1 MKQMEHSYKGE
12 EKFLVNDLKTIVSKA
27 RSKAFAAV
35 NYSLVERNWRIGKRI
50 VEEEQNGEARAEYGK
65 HIIEVASAALTE
77 EFGKGFSETNLINF
91 KKFFLLFKE
100 LEIHQTVSEE
110 FRKQVLHLL
119 PWSHYER
126 LIRVEDKKA
135 REWYAKEAYE
145 QGWSFRTLNRNI
157 NTLYYE
163 RLLMSKKKQPVVNE
177 MQDKTKAYQQ
187 DKLEY
192 IKSPV
197 VLEFLGLPED
207 TSLAESKLET
217 AIINNLEKFLMEMG
231 KGYALVARQQHIRT
245 EENDYYIDLVFYNYL
260 IKSFILVDLKVNRIT
275 YQDVGQMDMYLQM
288 YDKMKK
294 GPDDNPTIGIILCTE
309 TDSDVARYSTLAKN
323 DQMFAAKYKLYLP
336 DKEDLRREIERQKE
350 LYLMAHPEET
360 GISVTNGYAQPDS
373 CFMFAYDLEQDKLL
387 WRSADQSYN
396 SMNFVVKGDVILCG
410 YGFTAEDDYLY
421 QINRNTG
428 EILDRLEL
436 KKMPDLLVEQDGKLY
451 VHTYSYDYVIDF

>member
-1 MKQMEHSYKGE
+1 MKQLNKKYNDEDNM
-12 EKFLVNDLKTIVSKA
+12 LVNDLRSIVSKA

-35 NYSLVERNWRIGKRI
+35 NYSLVERNWRIGQRI
-50 VEEEQNGEARAEYGK
+50 VEQEQNGASRAEYGK
-65 HIIEVASAALTE
+65 HVIEVASVALTK
-77 EFGKGFSETNLINF
+77 EFGKGFSETNIMNF
-91 KKFFLLFKE
+91 KKFYLKFKE
-100 LEIHQTVSEE
+100 LTIPQTLSEEFKKQKQQTQFDESSLLPQKGQTVSAQSEL
-110 FRKQVLHLL
+110 RLL

-135 REWYAKEAYE
+135 REWYAKEAFE
-145 QGWSFRTLNRNI
+145 EGWSFRTLNRNI

-163 RLLMSKKKQPVVNE
+163 RLLMSTKKQPVVDE
-177 MQDKTKAYQQ
+177 MQDKTKDYQQ

-207 TSLAESKLET
+207 SSLAESKLET

-350 LYLMAHPEET
+350 LYLMAHPEE
-360 GISVTNGYAQPDS
+360 N
-373 CFMFAYDLEQDKLL
+373 DK
-387 WRSADQSYN
+387 
-396 SMNFVVKGDVILCG
+396 
-410 YGFTAEDDYLY
+410 E
-421 QINRNTG
+421 
-428 EILDRLEL
+428 
-436 KKMPDLLVEQDGKLY
+436 
-451 VHTYSYDYVIDF
+451 

>member
-1 MKQMEHSYKGE
+1 MKEP
-12 EKFLVNDLKTIVSKA
+12 EKKYNDEDNMLVNDLRSIVSKA

-35 NYSLVERNWRIGKRI
+35 NYSLVERNWRIGQRI
-50 VEEEQNGEARAEYGK
+50 VEQEQNGASRAEYGK
-65 HIIEVASAALTE
+65 HVIEVASAALTE
-77 EFGKGFSETNLINF
+77 EFGKGFSYTNIANYKRFYLTFSDLQI
-91 KKFFLLFKE
+91 L
-100 LEIHQTVSEE
+100 QTLSEE
-110 FRKQVLHLL
+110 FNNPIQQTLPAKSSAPHKEDKAESAQSELRLL

-135 REWYAKEAYE
+135 REWYAKEAFNE
-145 QGWSFRTLNRNI
+145 GWSYRTLNRNI

-350 LYLMAHPEET
+350 LYLMAHPEE
-360 GISVTNGYAQPDS
+360 N
-373 CFMFAYDLEQDKLL
+373 EK
-387 WRSADQSYN
+387 
-396 SMNFVVKGDVILCG
+396 
-410 YGFTAEDDYLY
+410 E
-421 QINRNTG
+421 
-428 EILDRLEL
+428 
-436 KKMPDLLVEQDGKLY
+436 
-451 VHTYSYDYVIDF
+451 

>member
-1 MKQMEHSYKGE
+1 MKQLNKKYNDEDNMP
-12 EKFLVNDLKTIVSKA
+12 VNDLRSIVSKA

-35 NYSLVERNWRIGKRI
+35 NYSLVERNWRIGQRI
-50 VEEEQNGEARAEYGK
+50 VEQNGASRAEYGK
-65 HIIEVASAALTE
+65 HVIEIASAALTK
-77 EFGKGFSETNLINF
+77 EFGKGFSETNIMNF
-91 KKFFLLFKE
+91 KKFYLKFKE
-100 LEIHQTVSEE
+100 LTIHQTLSEE
-110 FRKQVLHLL
+110 FKKQKQQTLSAESSLLPQKDQTQSAQSELRLL

-350 LYLMAHPEET
+350 LYLMAHPEE
-360 GISVTNGYAQPDS
+360 N
-373 CFMFAYDLEQDKLL
+373 DK
-387 WRSADQSYN
+387 
-396 SMNFVVKGDVILCG
+396 
-410 YGFTAEDDYLY
+410 E
-421 QINRNTG
+421 
-428 EILDRLEL
+428 
-436 KKMPDLLVEQDGKLY
+436 
-451 VHTYSYDYVIDF
+451 

>member
-1 MKQMEHSYKGE
+1 MKEPSKKYNDEDNM
-12 EKFLVNDLKTIVSKA
+12 LVNDLRSIVSKA

-35 NYSLVERNWRIGKRI
+35 NYSLVERNWRIGQRI
-50 VEEEQNGEARAEYGK
+50 VEEEQNGASRAEYGK
-65 HIIEVASAALTE
+65 HVIEVASAALTK
-77 EFGKGFSETNLINF
+77 EFGKGFSETNIMNF
-91 KKFFLLFKE
+91 KKFYLKFKE
-100 LEIHQTVSEE
+100 LTIPQTLSEE
-110 FRKQVLHLL
+110 FKKQKHQTLSDESSLLPQKGQTQPAQFELRLL

-135 REWYAKEAYE
+135 REWYAKEAFNE
-145 QGWSFRTLNRNI
+145 GWSYRTLNRNI

-163 RLLMSKKKQPVVNE
+163 RLLMSKKKRPVVDE

-350 LYLMAHPEET
+350 LYLMAHPEE
-360 GISVTNGYAQPDS
+360 N
-373 CFMFAYDLEQDKLL
+373 DK
-387 WRSADQSYN
+387 
-396 SMNFVVKGDVILCG
+396 
-410 YGFTAEDDYLY
+410 E
-421 QINRNTG
+421 
-428 EILDRLEL
+428 
-436 KKMPDLLVEQDGKLY
+436 
-451 VHTYSYDYVIDF
+451 

>member
-1 MKQMEHSYKGE
+1 MKQPHKKYNDEDNM
-12 EKFLVNDLKTIVSKA
+12 LVNDLRSIVSKA

-35 NYSLVERNWRIGKRI
+35 NYSLVERNWRIGQRI
-50 VEEEQNGEARAEYGK
+50 VEQEQNGASRAEYGK
-65 HIIEVASAALTE
+65 HVIEIASAALTE
-77 EFGKGFSETNLINF
+77 EFGKGFSETNIMNF
-91 KKFFLLFKE
+91 KKFYLKFKE
-100 LEIHQTVSEE
+100 LTIPQTLSEE
-110 FRKQVLHLL
+110 FKKQKHQTLSDESSLLPQKGQTQSAQFELRLL

-135 REWYAKEAYE
+135 REWYAKEAFE

-197 VLEFLGLPED
+197 VLDFLGLPED

-350 LYLMAHPEET
+350 LYLMAHPEE
-360 GISVTNGYAQPDS
+360 N
-373 CFMFAYDLEQDKLL
+373 DK
-387 WRSADQSYN
+387 
-396 SMNFVVKGDVILCG
+396 
-410 YGFTAEDDYLY
+410 E
-421 QINRNTG
+421 
-428 EILDRLEL
+428 
-436 KKMPDLLVEQDGKLY
+436 
-451 VHTYSYDYVIDF
+451 

>member
-1 MKQMEHSYKGE
+1 MKQPGKKYNDEDNM
-12 EKFLVNDLKTIVSKA
+12 LVNDLRSIVSKA

-35 NYSLVERNWRIGKRI
+35 NYSLVERNWRIGQRI
-50 VEEEQNGEARAEYGK
+50 VEQEQNGASRAEYGK
-65 HIIEVASAALTE
+65 HVIEVASAALTE
-77 EFGKGFSETNLINF
+77 EFGKGFSKTNIRSYRKFYLLFSDMGIQQAVPAELETQKQQAVPAIFTALLKEENQTHFTNLNI
-91 KKFFLLFKE
+91 
-100 LEIHQTVSEE
+100 
-110 FRKQVLHLL
+110 L
-119 PWSHYER
+119 PWTHYER
-126 LIRVEDKKA
+126 LIRVEDKQA
-135 REWYAKEAYE
+135 REWYAKEAFE
-145 QGWSFRTLNRNI
+145 QGWSYRTLNRNI

-163 RLLMSKKKQPVVNE
+163 RLLMSTKKQPVVDE

-288 YDKMKK
+288 YDKIKK

-350 LYLMAHPEET
+350 LYLMAHPEE
-360 GISVTNGYAQPDS
+360 N
-373 CFMFAYDLEQDKLL
+373 
-387 WRSADQSYN
+387 
-396 SMNFVVKGDVILCG
+396 
-410 YGFTAEDDYLY
+410 
-421 QINRNTG
+421 
-428 EILDRLEL
+428 
-436 KKMPDLLVEQDGKLY
+436 KKE
-451 VHTYSYDYVIDF
+451 

>member
-1 MKQMEHSYKGE
+1 MKQPRKKYNDEDNM
-12 EKFLVNDLKTIVSKA
+12 LVNDLRSIVSKA

-35 NYSLVERNWRIGKRI
+35 NYSLVERNWRIGQRI
-50 VEEEQNGEARAEYGK
+50 VEQEQNGASRAEYGK
-65 HIIEVASAALTE
+65 HVIEIASAALTE
-77 EFGKGFSETNLINF
+77 EFGKGFSETNIMNF
-91 KKFFLLFKE
+91 KKFYLKFKE
-100 LEIHQTVSEE
+100 LTIPQTLSEE
-110 FRKQVLHLL
+110 FKKQKHQTLSDESSLLPQKGQTQSAQFELRLL

-135 REWYAKEAYE
+135 REWYAKEAFE

-350 LYLMAHPEET
+350 LYLMAHPEE
-360 GISVTNGYAQPDS
+360 N
-373 CFMFAYDLEQDKLL
+373 DK
-387 WRSADQSYN
+387 
-396 SMNFVVKGDVILCG
+396 
-410 YGFTAEDDYLY
+410 E
-421 QINRNTG
+421 
-428 EILDRLEL
+428 
-436 KKMPDLLVEQDGKLY
+436 
-451 VHTYSYDYVIDF
+451 

>member
-65 HIIEVASAALTE
+65 YIIEVASAALTE
-77 EFGKGFSETNLINF
+77 EFGKGFSETNIRTF
-91 KKFFLLFKE
+91 RKFFLIFRN
-100 LEIHQTVSEE
+100 LEIQQTVSAESNLP
-110 FRKQVLHLL
+110 KQQTLSDNLSSHFQKGQTPPAQFKLRLL

-135 REWYAKEAYE
+135 REWYAKEAFE

-163 RLLMSKKKQPVVNE
+163 RLLMSTKKQPVVDE

-350 LYLMAHPEET
+350 LYLMAHPEE
-360 GISVTNGYAQPDS
+360 N
-373 CFMFAYDLEQDKLL
+373 DK
-387 WRSADQSYN
+387 
-396 SMNFVVKGDVILCG
+396 
-410 YGFTAEDDYLY
+410 E
-421 QINRNTG
+421 
-428 EILDRLEL
+428 
-436 KKMPDLLVEQDGKLY
+436 
-451 VHTYSYDYVIDF
+451 

>member
-1 MKQMEHSYKGE
+1 MKEP
-12 EKFLVNDLKTIVSKA
+12 EKKYNDEDNMLVNDLRSIVSKA

-35 NYSLVERNWRIGKRI
+35 NYSLVERNWRIGQRI
-50 VEEEQNGEARAEYGK
+50 VEEEQNGTSRAEYGK
-65 HIIEVASAALTE
+65 HVIEVASAALTK
-77 EFGKGFSETNLINF
+77 EFGKGFSYTNIANYKRFYLTFSDLQI
-91 KKFFLLFKE
+91 L
-100 LEIHQTVSEE
+100 QTVSEE
-110 FRKQVLHLL
+110 FKKQKHQTLSDESSLLPQKGQTPPAQFELRFL

-135 REWYAKEAYE
+135 REWYAKEAFE
-145 QGWSFRTLNRNI
+145 QGWSYRTLNRNI

-163 RLLMSKKKQPVVNE
+163 RLLMSTKKQPVVDE

-350 LYLMAHPEET
+350 RYLMAHPEE
-360 GISVTNGYAQPDS
+360 N
-373 CFMFAYDLEQDKLL
+373 DK
-387 WRSADQSYN
+387 
-396 SMNFVVKGDVILCG
+396 
-410 YGFTAEDDYLY
+410 E
-421 QINRNTG
+421 
-428 EILDRLEL
+428 
-436 KKMPDLLVEQDGKLY
+436 
-451 VHTYSYDYVIDF
+451 

>member
-1 MKQMEHSYKGE
+1 MKQPRKKYNDEDNM
-12 EKFLVNDLKTIVSKA
+12 LVNDLRSIVSKA

-35 NYSLVERNWRIGKRI
+35 NYSLVERNWRIGQRI
-50 VEEEQNGEARAEYGK
+50 VEQEQNGASRAEYGK
-65 HIIEVASAALTE
+65 HVIEVASAALTE
-77 EFGKGFSETNLINF
+77 EFGKGFSETNIMNF
-91 KKFFLLFKE
+91 KKFYLKFKE
-100 LEIHQTVSEE
+100 LTIPQTLSEE
-110 FRKQVLHLL
+110 FKKQKHQTLSDESSLLPQKGQTQSAQFELRLL

-135 REWYAKEAYE
+135 REWYAKEAFE

-197 VLEFLGLPED
+197 VLEFLGLPKD

-336 DKEDLRREIERQKE
+336 DKEDLKREIERQKE
-350 LYLMAHPEET
+350 LYLMAHPEE
-360 GISVTNGYAQPDS
+360 N
-373 CFMFAYDLEQDKLL
+373 DK
-387 WRSADQSYN
+387 
-396 SMNFVVKGDVILCG
+396 
-410 YGFTAEDDYLY
+410 E
-421 QINRNTG
+421 
-428 EILDRLEL
+428 
-436 KKMPDLLVEQDGKLY
+436 
-451 VHTYSYDYVIDF
+451 

>member
-1 MKQMEHSYKGE
+1 MKEPGKKYNDEDNM
-12 EKFLVNDLKTIVSKA
+12 LVNDLRSIVSKA

-35 NYSLVERNWRIGKRI
+35 NYSLVERNWRIGQRI
-50 VEEEQNGEARAEYGK
+50 VEEEQNGASRAEYGK
-65 HIIEVASAALTE
+65 HVIEVASAALTK
-77 EFGKGFSETNLINF
+77 EFGKGFSETNIMNF
-91 KKFFLLFKE
+91 KKFYLKFKE
-100 LEIHQTVSEE
+100 LTIPQTLSEE
-110 FRKQVLHLL
+110 FKKQKHQTLSDESSLLPQKGQTQPAQFELRLL

-135 REWYAKEAYE
+135 REWYAKEAFE
-145 QGWSFRTLNRNI
+145 QGWSYRTLNRNI

-163 RLLMSKKKQPVVNE
+163 RLLMSTKKQPVVDE

-207 TSLAESKLET
+207 TSFAESKLET

-350 LYLMAHPEET
+350 LYLMAHPEE
-360 GISVTNGYAQPDS
+360 N
-373 CFMFAYDLEQDKLL
+373 DK
-387 WRSADQSYN
+387 
-396 SMNFVVKGDVILCG
+396 
-410 YGFTAEDDYLY
+410 E
-421 QINRNTG
+421 
-428 EILDRLEL
+428 
-436 KKMPDLLVEQDGKLY
+436 
-451 VHTYSYDYVIDF
+451 

>member
-1 MKQMEHSYKGE
+1 MKEPGKKYNDE
-12 EKFLVNDLKTIVSKA
+12 ENMLVNDLRSIVSKA

-35 NYSLVERNWRIGKRI
+35 NYSLVERNWRIGQRI
-50 VEEEQNGEARAEYGK
+50 VEEEQNGASRAKYGK
-65 HIIEVASAALTE
+65 HVIEVASAALTE
-77 EFGKGFSETNLINF
+77 EFGKGFSETNIMNF
-91 KKFFLLFKE
+91 KKFYLKFKE
-100 LEIHQTVSEE
+100 LTIPQTVSEE
-110 FRKQVLHLL
+110 FKKQKQQTLSDELSSHFQKGQTPPAQFELRLL

-135 REWYAKEAYE
+135 REWYAKKAFE
-145 QGWSFRTLNRNI
+145 QGWSYRTLNRNI

-288 YDKMKK
+288 YDKIKK
-294 GPDDNPTIGIILCTE
+294 GTDDNPTIGIILCTE

-350 LYLMAHPEET
+350 LYLMAHPEE
-360 GISVTNGYAQPDS
+360 N
-373 CFMFAYDLEQDKLL
+373 DK
-387 WRSADQSYN
+387 
-396 SMNFVVKGDVILCG
+396 
-410 YGFTAEDDYLY
+410 E
-421 QINRNTG
+421 
-428 EILDRLEL
+428 
-436 KKMPDLLVEQDGKLY
+436 
-451 VHTYSYDYVIDF
+451 

>member
-1 MKQMEHSYKGE
+1 MKQPRKKYNDEDNM
-12 EKFLVNDLKTIVSKA
+12 LVNDLRSIVSKA

-35 NYSLVERNWRIGKRI
+35 NYSLVERNWRIGQRI
-50 VEEEQNGEARAEYGK
+50 VEQEQNGASRAEYGK
-65 HIIEVASAALTE
+65 HVIEVASAALTE
-77 EFGKGFSETNLINF
+77 EFGKGFSETNIMNF
-91 KKFFLLFKE
+91 KKFYLKFKE
-100 LEIHQTVSEE
+100 LTIPQTVSEE
-110 FRKQVLHLL
+110 FKKQKQQTLSDELSSHFQKGQTQSAQFELRLL

-135 REWYAKEAYE
+135 REWYAKEAFNE
-145 QGWSFRTLNRNI
+145 GWSYRTLNRNI

-350 LYLMAHPEET
+350 LYLMAHPEE
-360 GISVTNGYAQPDS
+360 N
-373 CFMFAYDLEQDKLL
+373 DK
-387 WRSADQSYN
+387 
-396 SMNFVVKGDVILCG
+396 
-410 YGFTAEDDYLY
+410 E
-421 QINRNTG
+421 
-428 EILDRLEL
+428 
-436 KKMPDLLVEQDGKLY
+436 
-451 VHTYSYDYVIDF
+451 

>member
-1 MKQMEHSYKGE
+1 MKEPGKKYNDEDNM
-12 EKFLVNDLKTIVSKA
+12 LVNDLRSIVSKA

-35 NYSLVERNWRIGKRI
+35 NYSLVERNWRIGQRI
-50 VEEEQNGEARAEYGK
+50 VEQEQNGASRAEYGK
-65 HIIEVASAALTE
+65 HVIEVASAALTK
-77 EFGKGFSETNLINF
+77 EFGKGFSETNIMNF
-91 KKFFLLFKE
+91 KKFYLKFKE
-100 LEIHQTVSEE
+100 LTIPQTVSEE
-110 FRKQVLHLL
+110 FKKQKHQTLSDEFSLLPQKGQTQSAQFELRLL

-126 LIRVEDKKA
+126 LIRIEDKKA
-135 REWYAKEAYE
+135 REWYAKEAFE

-350 LYLMAHPEET
+350 LYLMAHPEE
-360 GISVTNGYAQPDS
+360 N
-373 CFMFAYDLEQDKLL
+373 DK
-387 WRSADQSYN
+387 
-396 SMNFVVKGDVILCG
+396 
-410 YGFTAEDDYLY
+410 E
-421 QINRNTG
+421 
-428 EILDRLEL
+428 
-436 KKMPDLLVEQDGKLY
+436 
-451 VHTYSYDYVIDF
+451 

>member
-1 MKQMEHSYKGE
+1 MKQPGKKYNDEGNM
-12 EKFLVNDLKTIVSKA
+12 LVNDLRSIVSKA

-35 NYSLVERNWRIGKRI
+35 NYSLVERNWRIGQRI
-50 VEEEQNGEARAEYGK
+50 VEQEQNGASRAEYGK
-65 HIIEVASAALTE
+65 HVIEVASAALTE
-77 EFGKGFSETNLINF
+77 EFGKGFSETNIMNF
-91 KKFFLLFKE
+91 KKFYLKFKE
-100 LEIHQTVSEE
+100 LTIPQTLSEKFKKQEHQTLSDELSSHFQKGQTPPAQFE
-110 FRKQVLHLL
+110 LRLL

-126 LIRVEDKKA
+126 LIRVEDKQA
-135 REWYAKEAYE
+135 REWYAKEAFE

-163 RLLMSKKKQPVVNE
+163 RLLMSTKKQPVVDE

-350 LYLMAHPEET
+350 LFLMAHPEE
-360 GISVTNGYAQPDS
+360 N
-373 CFMFAYDLEQDKLL
+373 DK
-387 WRSADQSYN
+387 A
-396 SMNFVVKGDVILCG
+396 
-410 YGFTAEDDYLY
+410 
-421 QINRNTG
+421 
-428 EILDRLEL
+428 
-436 KKMPDLLVEQDGKLY
+436 
-451 VHTYSYDYVIDF
+451 

>member
-1 MKQMEHSYKGE
+1 MKQPRKKYNDEDNM
-12 EKFLVNDLKTIVSKA
+12 LVNDLRSIVSKA

-35 NYSLVERNWRIGKRI
+35 NYSLVERNWRIGQRI
-50 VEEEQNGEARAEYGK
+50 VEQEQNGASRAEYGK
-65 HIIEVASAALTE
+65 HVIEIASAALTE
-77 EFGKGFSETNLINF
+77 EFGKGFSETNIMNF
-91 KKFFLLFKE
+91 KKFYLKFKE
-100 LEIHQTVSEE
+100 LTIPQTLSEE
-110 FRKQVLHLL
+110 FKKQKHQTLSDESSLLPQKGQTQSAQFELRLL

-135 REWYAKEAYE
+135 REWYAKEAFE

-294 GPDDNPTIGIILCTE
+294 GPDDNPTIGIILCSE

-350 LYLMAHPEET
+350 LYLMAHPEE
-360 GISVTNGYAQPDS
+360 N
-373 CFMFAYDLEQDKLL
+373 DK
-387 WRSADQSYN
+387 
-396 SMNFVVKGDVILCG
+396 
-410 YGFTAEDDYLY
+410 E
-421 QINRNTG
+421 
-428 EILDRLEL
+428 
-436 KKMPDLLVEQDGKLY
+436 
-451 VHTYSYDYVIDF
+451 

>member
-1 MKQMEHSYKGE
+1 MKEPGKKYNDEDNM
-12 EKFLVNDLKTIVSKA
+12 LVNDLRSIVSKA

-35 NYSLVERNWRIGKRI
+35 NYSLVERNWRIGQRI
-50 VEEEQNGEARAEYGK
+50 VEQEQNGASRAEYGK
-65 HIIEVASAALTE
+65 HVIEVASAALTE
-77 EFGKGFSETNLINF
+77 EFGKGFSYTNIANYKRFYLTFNNLQI
-91 KKFFLLFKE
+91 L
-100 LEIHQTVSEE
+100 QTVSEE
-110 FRKQVLHLL
+110 FNNPIQQTLPAKSSAPHKEDKAESAQSELRLL

-135 REWYAKEAYE
+135 REWYAKEAFE

-163 RLLMSKKKQPVVNE
+163 RLLMSKKKRPVVDE

-350 LYLMAHPEET
+350 LYLMAHPEE
-360 GISVTNGYAQPDS
+360 N
-373 CFMFAYDLEQDKLL
+373 DK
-387 WRSADQSYN
+387 
-396 SMNFVVKGDVILCG
+396 
-410 YGFTAEDDYLY
+410 E
-421 QINRNTG
+421 
-428 EILDRLEL
+428 
-436 KKMPDLLVEQDGKLY
+436 
-451 VHTYSYDYVIDF
+451 

>member
-1 MKQMEHSYKGE
+1 MEQ
-12 EKFLVNDLKTIVSKA
+12 
-27 RSKAFAAV
+27 
-35 NYSLVERNWRIGKRI
+35 
-50 VEEEQNGEARAEYGK
+50 EQNGASRAEYGK
-65 HIIEVASAALTE
+65 HVIEVASAALTE
-77 EFGKGFSETNLINF
+77 EFGKGFSKTNIRSYRKFYLLFSDMGIQQAVPAELETQKQQALPAIFTALVKEENQTHFTNLNI
-91 KKFFLLFKE
+91 
-100 LEIHQTVSEE
+100 
-110 FRKQVLHLL
+110 L
-119 PWSHYER
+119 PWTHYER
-126 LIRVEDKKA
+126 LIRVEDKQA
-135 REWYAKEAYE
+135 REWYAKEAFNE
-145 QGWSFRTLNRNI
+145 GWSYRTLNRNI

-163 RLLMSKKKQPVVNE
+163 RLLMSTKKQPVVDE

-245 EENDYYIDLVFYNYL
+245 EKNDYYIDLVFYNYL

-350 LYLMAHPEET
+350 LYLMAHPEE
-360 GISVTNGYAQPDS
+360 N
-373 CFMFAYDLEQDKLL
+373 EK
-387 WRSADQSYN
+387 
-396 SMNFVVKGDVILCG
+396 
-410 YGFTAEDDYLY
+410 E
-421 QINRNTG
+421 
-428 EILDRLEL
+428 
-436 KKMPDLLVEQDGKLY
+436 
-451 VHTYSYDYVIDF
+451 

>member
-1 MKQMEHSYKGE
+1 MKQPDKKYNDEDNM
-12 EKFLVNDLKTIVSKA
+12 LVNDLRSIVSKA

-35 NYSLVERNWRIGKRI
+35 NYSLVERNWRIGQRI
-50 VEEEQNGEARAEYGK
+50 VEQEQNGASRAEYGK
-65 HIIEVASAALTE
+65 HVIEVASAALTE
-77 EFGKGFSETNLINF
+77 EFGKGFSETNIMNF
-91 KKFFLLFKE
+91 KKFYLKFKE
-100 LEIHQTVSEE
+100 LTIPQTLSEE
-110 FRKQVLHLL
+110 FKKQKHQTLSDESSLLPQKDQTQSTQSELRLL

-135 REWYAKEAYE
+135 REWYAKEAFE
-145 QGWSFRTLNRNI
+145 QGWSYRTLNRNI

-163 RLLMSKKKQPVVNE
+163 RLLMSTKKQPVVDE

-350 LYLMAHPEET
+350 LYLMAHPEE
-360 GISVTNGYAQPDS
+360 N
-373 CFMFAYDLEQDKLL
+373 DK
-387 WRSADQSYN
+387 
-396 SMNFVVKGDVILCG
+396 
-410 YGFTAEDDYLY
+410 E
-421 QINRNTG
+421 
-428 EILDRLEL
+428 
-436 KKMPDLLVEQDGKLY
+436 
-451 VHTYSYDYVIDF
+451 

>member
-1 MKQMEHSYKGE
+1 MKEPGKKYNDEDNM
-12 EKFLVNDLKTIVSKA
+12 LVNDLRSIVSKA

-35 NYSLVERNWRIGKRI
+35 NYSLVERNWRIGQRI
-50 VEEEQNGEARAEYGK
+50 VEQEQNGASRAEYGK
-65 HIIEVASAALTE
+65 HVIEIASAALTE
-77 EFGKGFSETNLINF
+77 EFGKGFSYTNIANYKRFYLTFNNLQI
-91 KKFFLLFKE
+91 L
-100 LEIHQTVSEE
+100 QTVSEE
-110 FRKQVLHLL
+110 FNNPIQQTLPAKSSTPHKEDKAESTQSELRLL

-135 REWYAKEAYE
+135 REWYAKEAFE

-294 GPDDNPTIGIILCTE
+294 GPDDNPTIGIILCSE

-350 LYLMAHPEET
+350 LYLMTHPEE
-360 GISVTNGYAQPDS
+360 N
-373 CFMFAYDLEQDKLL
+373 EK
-387 WRSADQSYN
+387 
-396 SMNFVVKGDVILCG
+396 
-410 YGFTAEDDYLY
+410 E
-421 QINRNTG
+421 
-428 EILDRLEL
+428 
-436 KKMPDLLVEQDGKLY
+436 
-451 VHTYSYDYVIDF
+451 

>member
-1 MKQMEHSYKGE
+1 MKEPGKKYNDEDNM
-12 EKFLVNDLKTIVSKA
+12 LVNDLRSIVSKA

-35 NYSLVERNWRIGKRI
+35 NYSLVERNWRIGQRI
-50 VEEEQNGEARAEYGK
+50 VEQEQNGASRAEYGK
-65 HIIEVASAALTE
+65 HVIEVASAALTE
-77 EFGKGFSETNLINF
+77 EFGKGFSKTNIMNF
-91 KKFFLLFKE
+91 KKFYLKFKE
-100 LEIHQTVSEE
+100 LTIPQTLSEE
-110 FRKQVLHLL
+110 FKKQKHQTLSDESSLLPQKGQTPPAQFELRFL

-135 REWYAKEAYE
+135 REWYAKEAFNE
-145 QGWSFRTLNRNI
+145 GWSYRTLNRNI

-163 RLLMSKKKQPVVNE
+163 RLLMSTKKQPVVDE

-350 LYLMAHPEET
+350 LYLMAHPEE
-360 GISVTNGYAQPDS
+360 N
-373 CFMFAYDLEQDKLL
+373 DK
-387 WRSADQSYN
+387 
-396 SMNFVVKGDVILCG
+396 
-410 YGFTAEDDYLY
+410 E
-421 QINRNTG
+421 
-428 EILDRLEL
+428 
-436 KKMPDLLVEQDGKLY
+436 
-451 VHTYSYDYVIDF
+451 

>member
-1 MKQMEHSYKGE
+1 MKEPSKKYNDEDNM
-12 EKFLVNDLKTIVSKA
+12 LVNDLRSIVSKA

-35 NYSLVERNWRIGKRI
+35 NYSLVERNWRIGQRI
-50 VEEEQNGEARAEYGK
+50 VEEEQNGASRAEYGK
-65 HIIEVASAALTE
+65 HVIEVASAALTK
-77 EFGKGFSETNLINF
+77 EFGKGFSETNIMNF
-91 KKFFLLFKE
+91 KKFYLKFKE
-100 LEIHQTVSEE
+100 LTIPQTLSEE
-110 FRKQVLHLL
+110 FKKQKHQTLSDESSLLPQKGQTQPAQFELRLL

-135 REWYAKEAYE
+135 REWYAKEAFNE
-145 QGWSFRTLNRNI
+145 GWRYRTLNRNI

-163 RLLMSKKKQPVVNE
+163 RLLMSTKKQPVVDE

-207 TSLAESKLET
+207 TSLAESKLEI

-350 LYLMAHPEET
+350 LYLMAHPEE
-360 GISVTNGYAQPDS
+360 S
-373 CFMFAYDLEQDKLL
+373 DK
-387 WRSADQSYN
+387 
-396 SMNFVVKGDVILCG
+396 
-410 YGFTAEDDYLY
+410 E
-421 QINRNTG
+421 
-428 EILDRLEL
+428 
-436 KKMPDLLVEQDGKLY
+436 
-451 VHTYSYDYVIDF
+451 

>member
-1 MKQMEHSYKGE
+1 MKEP
-12 EKFLVNDLKTIVSKA
+12 EKKYNDEDNMLVNDLRSIVSKA

-35 NYSLVERNWRIGKRI
+35 NYSLVERNWRIGQRI
-50 VEEEQNGEARAEYGK
+50 VEQEQNGASRAEYGK
-65 HIIEVASAALTE
+65 HVIEVASAALTE
-77 EFGKGFSETNLINF
+77 EFGKGFSYTNIANYKRFYLTFSDLQI
-91 KKFFLLFKE
+91 L
-100 LEIHQTVSEE
+100 QTLSEE
-110 FRKQVLHLL
+110 FNNPIQQTLPAKSSVPYKEDKAKSAQSELRLL

-135 REWYAKEAYE
+135 REWYAKEAFE

-163 RLLMSKKKQPVVNE
+163 RLLMSTKKQPVVDE

-309 TDSDVARYSTLAKN
+309 TDSDVARYSTLARN

-350 LYLMAHPEET
+350 LYLMAHPEE
-360 GISVTNGYAQPDS
+360 N
-373 CFMFAYDLEQDKLL
+373 DK
-387 WRSADQSYN
+387 
-396 SMNFVVKGDVILCG
+396 
-410 YGFTAEDDYLY
+410 E
-421 QINRNTG
+421 
-428 EILDRLEL
+428 
-436 KKMPDLLVEQDGKLY
+436 
-451 VHTYSYDYVIDF
+451 

>member
-1 MKQMEHSYKGE
+1 MKEPGKKYNDEDNM
-12 EKFLVNDLKTIVSKA
+12 LVNDLRSIVSKA

-35 NYSLVERNWRIGKRI
+35 NYSLVERNWRIGQRI
-50 VEEEQNGEARAEYGK
+50 VEEEQNGASRAEYGK
-65 HIIEVASAALTE
+65 HVIEVASAALTK
-77 EFGKGFSETNLINF
+77 EFGKGFSETNIMNF
-91 KKFFLLFKE
+91 KKFYLKFKE
-100 LEIHQTVSEE
+100 LTIPQTLSEE
-110 FRKQVLHLL
+110 FKKQKHQTLSDESSLLPQKGQTQPAQFELRLL

-135 REWYAKEAYE
+135 REWYAKEAFE
-145 QGWSFRTLNRNI
+145 QGWSYRTLNRNI

-163 RLLMSKKKQPVVNE
+163 RLLMSKKKQPVVDE

-350 LYLMAHPEET
+350 LYLMAHPEE
-360 GISVTNGYAQPDS
+360 N
-373 CFMFAYDLEQDKLL
+373 DK
-387 WRSADQSYN
+387 
-396 SMNFVVKGDVILCG
+396 
-410 YGFTAEDDYLY
+410 E
-421 QINRNTG
+421 
-428 EILDRLEL
+428 
-436 KKMPDLLVEQDGKLY
+436 
-451 VHTYSYDYVIDF
+451 

>member
-1 MKQMEHSYKGE
+1 MKEP
-12 EKFLVNDLKTIVSKA
+12 EKKYNDEDNMLVNDLRSIVSKA

-35 NYSLVERNWRIGKRI
+35 NYSLVERNWRIGQRI
-50 VEEEQNGEARAEYGK
+50 VEQEQNGASRAEYGK
-65 HIIEVASAALTE
+65 HVIEVASVALTE
-77 EFGKGFSETNLINF
+77 EFGKGFSYTNIANYKRFYLTFNDLQI
-91 KKFFLLFKE
+91 L
-100 LEIHQTVSEE
+100 QTVSEE
-110 FRKQVLHLL
+110 FNNPIQQTLPAKSSAPYKEDKAASAQSELRLL

-135 REWYAKEAYE
+135 REWYAKEAFE

-163 RLLMSKKKQPVVNE
+163 RLLMSTKKQPVVDE

-336 DKEDLRREIERQKE
+336 DKEDLKREIERQKE
-350 LYLMAHPEET
+350 LYLMAHPE
-360 GISVTNGYAQPDS
+360 GN
-373 CFMFAYDLEQDKLL
+373 DK
-387 WRSADQSYN
+387 
-396 SMNFVVKGDVILCG
+396 
-410 YGFTAEDDYLY
+410 E
-421 QINRNTG
+421 
-428 EILDRLEL
+428 
-436 KKMPDLLVEQDGKLY
+436 
-451 VHTYSYDYVIDF
+451 

>member
-1 MKQMEHSYKGE
+1 MKEPGKKYNDEDNM
-12 EKFLVNDLKTIVSKA
+12 LVNDLRSIVSKA

-35 NYSLVERNWRIGKRI
+35 NYSLVERNWRIGQRI
-50 VEEEQNGEARAEYGK
+50 VEQEQNGASRAEYGK
-65 HIIEVASAALTE
+65 HVIEVASAALTE
-77 EFGKGFSETNLINF
+77 EFGKGFSETNIMNF
-91 KKFFLLFKE
+91 KKFYLKFKE
-100 LEIHQTVSEE
+100 LTIPQTLSEE
-110 FRKQVLHLL
+110 FKKQKHQTLSDESSLLPQKGQTPPAQFELRLL

-135 REWYAKEAYE
+135 REWYAKEAFE

-350 LYLMAHPEET
+350 LYLTAHPEE
-360 GISVTNGYAQPDS
+360 N
-373 CFMFAYDLEQDKLL
+373 DK
-387 WRSADQSYN
+387 
-396 SMNFVVKGDVILCG
+396 
-410 YGFTAEDDYLY
+410 E
-421 QINRNTG
+421 
-428 EILDRLEL
+428 
-436 KKMPDLLVEQDGKLY
+436 
-451 VHTYSYDYVIDF
+451 

>member
-1 MKQMEHSYKGE
+1 MKQPGKKYNDEDNM
-12 EKFLVNDLKTIVSKA
+12 LVNDLRSIVSKA

-35 NYSLVERNWRIGKRI
+35 NYSLVERNWRIGQRI
-50 VEEEQNGEARAEYGK
+50 VEQEQNGASRAEYGK
-65 HIIEVASAALTE
+65 HVIEVASAALTE
-77 EFGKGFSETNLINF
+77 EFGKGFSYTNIANYKRFYLTFNNLQI
-91 KKFFLLFKE
+91 L
-100 LEIHQTVSEE
+100 QTVSEE
-110 FRKQVLHLL
+110 FNNPIQQTLPAKSSTPHKEDKAESTQSELRLL

-135 REWYAKEAYE
+135 REWYAKEAFNE
-145 QGWSFRTLNRNI
+145 GWSYRTLNRNI

-350 LYLMAHPEET
+350 LYLMAHPEE
-360 GISVTNGYAQPDS
+360 N
-373 CFMFAYDLEQDKLL
+373 DK
-387 WRSADQSYN
+387 
-396 SMNFVVKGDVILCG
+396 
-410 YGFTAEDDYLY
+410 E
-421 QINRNTG
+421 
-428 EILDRLEL
+428 
-436 KKMPDLLVEQDGKLY
+436 
-451 VHTYSYDYVIDF
+451 

>member
-1 MKQMEHSYKGE
+1 MKEPGKKYNDE
-12 EKFLVNDLKTIVSKA
+12 DNVLVNDLRSIVSKA

-35 NYSLVERNWRIGKRI
+35 NYSLVERNWRIGQRI
-50 VEEEQNGEARAEYGK
+50 VEQEQNGASRAEYGK
-65 HIIEVASAALTE
+65 HVIEVASAALTK
-77 EFGKGFSETNLINF
+77 EFGKGFSETNIMNF
-91 KKFFLLFKE
+91 KKFYLKFKE
-100 LEIHQTVSEE
+100 LTIPQTLSEE
-110 FRKQVLHLL
+110 FKKQKHQTLSDESSLLPQKGQTQSTQSELRLL

-135 REWYAKEAYE
+135 REWYAKEAFE

-350 LYLMAHPEET
+350 LYLMAHPEE
-360 GISVTNGYAQPDS
+360 N
-373 CFMFAYDLEQDKLL
+373 DK
-387 WRSADQSYN
+387 
-396 SMNFVVKGDVILCG
+396 
-410 YGFTAEDDYLY
+410 E
-421 QINRNTG
+421 
-428 EILDRLEL
+428 
-436 KKMPDLLVEQDGKLY
+436 
-451 VHTYSYDYVIDF
+451 

>member
-1 MKQMEHSYKGE
+1 MKEPGKKYNDEDNM
-12 EKFLVNDLKTIVSKA
+12 LVNDLRSIVSKA

-35 NYSLVERNWRIGKRI
+35 NYSLVERNWRIGQRI
-50 VEEEQNGEARAEYGK
+50 VEQEQNGASRAEYGK
-65 HIIEVASAALTE
+65 HVIEVASAALTE
-77 EFGKGFSETNLINF
+77 EFGKGFSYTNIANYKRFYLTFNNLQI
-91 KKFFLLFKE
+91 L
-100 LEIHQTVSEE
+100 QTVSEE
-110 FRKQVLHLL
+110 FKKQKHQTLSDESSLLPQKGLTQSVQSELRLL

-126 LIRVEDKKA
+126 LIRVEDRKA
-135 REWYAKEAYE
+135 REWYAKEAFE

-163 RLLMSKKKQPVVNE
+163 RLLMSKKKQPVVDE

-294 GPDDNPTIGIILCTE
+294 GPDDNPTIGIILCAE

-336 DKEDLRREIERQKE
+336 NEEDLRREIERQKE
-350 LYLMAHPEET
+350 LYLMAHP
-360 GISVTNGYAQPDS
+360 
-373 CFMFAYDLEQDKLL
+373 DK
-387 WRSADQSYN
+387 
-396 SMNFVVKGDVILCG
+396 
-410 YGFTAEDDYLY
+410 
-421 QINRNTG
+421 
-428 EILDRLEL
+428 
-436 KKMPDLLVEQDGKLY
+436 
-451 VHTYSYDYVIDF
+451 

>member
-1 MKQMEHSYKGE
+1 MKEPGKKYNDEDNM
-12 EKFLVNDLKTIVSKA
+12 LVNDLRSIVSKA

-35 NYSLVERNWRIGKRI
+35 NYSLVERNWRIGQRI
-50 VEEEQNGEARAEYGK
+50 VEEEQNGTSRAEYGK
-65 HIIEVASAALTE
+65 HVIEVASAALTK
-77 EFGKGFSETNLINF
+77 EFGKGFSYTNIANYKRFYLTFSDLQI
-91 KKFFLLFKE
+91 L
-100 LEIHQTVSEE
+100 QTVSEE
-110 FRKQVLHLL
+110 FKKQKHQTLSDESSLLPQKGQTPPAQFELRFL

-135 REWYAKEAYE
+135 REWYAKEAFE

-163 RLLMSKKKQPVVNE
+163 RLLMSTKKQPVVDE

-350 LYLMAHPEET
+350 LYLMAHPEE
-360 GISVTNGYAQPDS
+360 N
-373 CFMFAYDLEQDKLL
+373 DK
-387 WRSADQSYN
+387 
-396 SMNFVVKGDVILCG
+396 
-410 YGFTAEDDYLY
+410 E
-421 QINRNTG
+421 
-428 EILDRLEL
+428 
-436 KKMPDLLVEQDGKLY
+436 
-451 VHTYSYDYVIDF
+451 

>member
-77 EFGKGFSETNLINF
+77 EFGKGFSETNIRTF
-91 KKFFLLFKE
+91 RKFFLIFRN
-100 LEIHQTVSEE
+100 LEIQQTVSAESNLP
-110 FRKQVLHLL
+110 KQQTLSDNLSSHFQKGQTPPAQFKLRLL

-126 LIRVEDKKA
+126 LIRIEDKRA
-135 REWYAKEAYE
+135 RDWYAKEAFE
-145 QGWSFRTLNRNI
+145 QGWSYRTLSRNI
-157 NTLYYE
+157 NTLYHE
-163 RLLMSKKKQPVVNE
+163 RLLMSKDKAPVEKEMKEKTNE
-177 MQDKTKAYQQ
+177 FQQ

-197 VLEFLGLPED
+197 VMEFLGLPSD
-207 TSLAESKLET
+207 SSLKESKLES
-217 AIINNLEKFLMEMG
+217 AIIDNLEKFLMEMG

-350 LYLMAHPEET
+350 LYLMAHPEE
-360 GISVTNGYAQPDS
+360 N
-373 CFMFAYDLEQDKLL
+373 DK
-387 WRSADQSYN
+387 
-396 SMNFVVKGDVILCG
+396 
-410 YGFTAEDDYLY
+410 E
-421 QINRNTG
+421 
-428 EILDRLEL
+428 
-436 KKMPDLLVEQDGKLY
+436 
-451 VHTYSYDYVIDF
+451 

>member
-1 MKQMEHSYKGE
+1 MKEPGKKYNDEDNM
-12 EKFLVNDLKTIVSKA
+12 LVNDLRSIVSKA

-35 NYSLVERNWRIGKRI
+35 NYSLVERNWRIGQRI
-50 VEEEQNGEARAEYGK
+50 VEEEQNGASRAEYGK
-65 HIIEVASAALTE
+65 HVIEVASAALTK
-77 EFGKGFSETNLINF
+77 EFGKGFSETNIMNF
-91 KKFFLLFKE
+91 KKFYLKFKE
-100 LEIHQTVSEE
+100 LTIPQTLSEE
-110 FRKQVLHLL
+110 FKKQKHQTLSDESSLLPQKGQTQPAQFELRLL

-135 REWYAKEAYE
+135 REWYAKEAFNE
-145 QGWSFRTLNRNI
+145 GWSYRTLNRNI

-350 LYLMAHPEET
+350 LYLMAHPEE
-360 GISVTNGYAQPDS
+360 N
-373 CFMFAYDLEQDKLL
+373 DK
-387 WRSADQSYN
+387 
-396 SMNFVVKGDVILCG
+396 
-410 YGFTAEDDYLY
+410 E
-421 QINRNTG
+421 
-428 EILDRLEL
+428 
-436 KKMPDLLVEQDGKLY
+436 
-451 VHTYSYDYVIDF
+451 

>member
-1 MKQMEHSYKGE
+1 MKEPSKKYNDEDNM
-12 EKFLVNDLKTIVSKA
+12 LVNDLRSIVSKA

-35 NYSLVERNWRIGKRI
+35 NYSLVERNWRIGQRI
-50 VEEEQNGEARAEYGK
+50 VEQEQNGASRAEYGK
-65 HIIEVASAALTE
+65 HVIEIASAALTE
-77 EFGKGFSETNLINF
+77 EFGKGFSYTNIANYKRFYLTFNNLQI
-91 KKFFLLFKE
+91 L
-100 LEIHQTVSEE
+100 QTVSEE
-110 FRKQVLHLL
+110 FNNPIQQTLPAKSSTPHKEDKAESTQSELRLL

-135 REWYAKEAYE
+135 REWYAKEAFNE
-145 QGWSFRTLNRNI
+145 GWSYRTLNRNI

-350 LYLMAHPEET
+350 LYLMAHPEE
-360 GISVTNGYAQPDS
+360 N
-373 CFMFAYDLEQDKLL
+373 DK
-387 WRSADQSYN
+387 
-396 SMNFVVKGDVILCG
+396 
-410 YGFTAEDDYLY
+410 E
-421 QINRNTG
+421 
-428 EILDRLEL
+428 
-436 KKMPDLLVEQDGKLY
+436 
-451 VHTYSYDYVIDF
+451 

>member
-1 MKQMEHSYKGE
+1 MKEP
-12 EKFLVNDLKTIVSKA
+12 EKKYDDEDNMLVNDLRSIVSKA

-35 NYSLVERNWRIGKRI
+35 NYSLVERNWRIGQRI
-50 VEEEQNGEARAEYGK
+50 VEQEQNGASRAEYGK
-65 HIIEVASAALTE
+65 HVIEIASAALTE
-77 EFGKGFSETNLINF
+77 EFGKGFSYTNIANYKRFYLTFNNLQI
-91 KKFFLLFKE
+91 L
-100 LEIHQTVSEE
+100 QTVSEE
-110 FRKQVLHLL
+110 FNNPIQQTPPAKSSAPHKEDKAESAQSELRFL

-126 LIRVEDKKA
+126 LIRVEDKQA
-135 REWYAKEAYE
+135 REWYAKEAFE

-350 LYLMAHPEET
+350 LYLMAHPEE
-360 GISVTNGYAQPDS
+360 N
-373 CFMFAYDLEQDKLL
+373 DK
-387 WRSADQSYN
+387 
-396 SMNFVVKGDVILCG
+396 
-410 YGFTAEDDYLY
+410 E
-421 QINRNTG
+421 
-428 EILDRLEL
+428 
-436 KKMPDLLVEQDGKLY
+436 
-451 VHTYSYDYVIDF
+451 

>member
-1 MKQMEHSYKGE
+1 MKQLNKKYNDEDNM
-12 EKFLVNDLKTIVSKA
+12 LVNDLRSIVSKA

-35 NYSLVERNWRIGKRI
+35 NYSLVERNWRIGQRI
-50 VEEEQNGEARAEYGK
+50 VEQEQNGASRAEYGK
-65 HIIEVASAALTE
+65 HVIEIASAALTK
-77 EFGKGFSETNLINF
+77 EFGKGFSETNIMNF
-91 KKFFLLFKE
+91 KKFYLKFKE
-100 LEIHQTVSEE
+100 LTIPQTLSEE
-110 FRKQVLHLL
+110 FKKQKQQTLSAESSLFPPKGQTAPAQSELRLL

-135 REWYAKEAYE
+135 REWYAKEAFE
-145 QGWSFRTLNRNI
+145 QGWSYRTLNRNI

-163 RLLMSKKKQPVVNE
+163 RLLMSTKKQPVVKE

-350 LYLMAHPEET
+350 LYLMAHPEE
-360 GISVTNGYAQPDS
+360 N
-373 CFMFAYDLEQDKLL
+373 EK
-387 WRSADQSYN
+387 
-396 SMNFVVKGDVILCG
+396 
-410 YGFTAEDDYLY
+410 E
-421 QINRNTG
+421 
-428 EILDRLEL
+428 
-436 KKMPDLLVEQDGKLY
+436 
-451 VHTYSYDYVIDF
+451 

>member
-1 MKQMEHSYKGE
+1 MKEPGKKYNDEDNM
-12 EKFLVNDLKTIVSKA
+12 LVNDLRSIVSKA

-35 NYSLVERNWRIGKRI
+35 NYSLVERNWRIGQRI
-50 VEEEQNGEARAEYGK
+50 VEEEQNGASRAEYGK
-65 HIIEVASAALTE
+65 HVIEVASAALTK
-77 EFGKGFSETNLINF
+77 EFGKGFSETNIMNF
-91 KKFFLLFKE
+91 KKFYLKFKE
-100 LEIHQTVSEE
+100 LTIPQTLSEE
-110 FRKQVLHLL
+110 FKKQKHQTLSDESSLLPQKGQTQPAQFELRLL

-135 REWYAKEAYE
+135 REWYAKEAFE

-163 RLLMSKKKQPVVNE
+163 RLLMSTKKQPVVDE

-350 LYLMAHPEET
+350 LYLMAHPEE
-360 GISVTNGYAQPDS
+360 N
-373 CFMFAYDLEQDKLL
+373 DK
-387 WRSADQSYN
+387 
-396 SMNFVVKGDVILCG
+396 
-410 YGFTAEDDYLY
+410 E
-421 QINRNTG
+421 
-428 EILDRLEL
+428 
-436 KKMPDLLVEQDGKLY
+436 
-451 VHTYSYDYVIDF
+451 

>member
-1 MKQMEHSYKGE
+1 MKEP
-12 EKFLVNDLKTIVSKA
+12 EKKYNDEDNMLVNDLRSIVSKA

-35 NYSLVERNWRIGKRI
+35 NYSLVERNWRIGQRI
-50 VEEEQNGEARAEYGK
+50 VEEEQNGTSRAEYGK
-65 HIIEVASAALTE
+65 HVIEVASAALTK
-77 EFGKGFSETNLINF
+77 EFGKGFSYTNIANYKRFYLTFSDLQI
-91 KKFFLLFKE
+91 L
-100 LEIHQTVSEE
+100 QTVSEE
-110 FRKQVLHLL
+110 FKKQKHQTLSDESSLLPQKGQTPPAQFELRFL

-135 REWYAKEAYE
+135 REWYAKEAFE

-163 RLLMSKKKQPVVNE
+163 RLLMSTKKQPVVDE

-309 TDSDVARYSTLAKN
+309 TDSDVARYSTLARN

-350 LYLMAHPEET
+350 LYLMAHPEE
-360 GISVTNGYAQPDS
+360 N
-373 CFMFAYDLEQDKLL
+373 DK
-387 WRSADQSYN
+387 
-396 SMNFVVKGDVILCG
+396 
-410 YGFTAEDDYLY
+410 E
-421 QINRNTG
+421 
-428 EILDRLEL
+428 
-436 KKMPDLLVEQDGKLY
+436 
-451 VHTYSYDYVIDF
+451 